1 MSAFSDIM
9 ERVRALLFR
18 SREEREL
25 QDELRFHLEM
35 AAEQNKRAGM
45 SDAEA
50 RRLGHVA
57 LGGVERTKEDVRDAR
72 GTRYFE
78 DIVGDVSFARRT
90 LMRSPGFA
98 IVAILTLAI
107 GIGGTTAVYSAVDAV
122 LVQPLPYQEPGR
134 LVRLY
139 FYYDHN
145 RDERGFVSPVLFM
158 DYRSKLAAF
167 DGAAA
172 VFTYS
177 EAGAD
182 VGIGDRVRRAHVL
195 HVSSDYFDVIRTR
208 PRLGAPFGRE
218 TENGA
223 PVAIVSDGFW
233 RTEMQADPAAVGKTV
248 MLSGVAHTVAGVMP
262 AGYADPLVPGVEVW
276 LPGDLRE
283 GLDIT
288 QANNHYLSVIGRLR
302 PGVSLEQAQSEL
314 DILGAQLNQRYPDA
328 NKTGARLYP
337 LKDDIVGGASRA
349 LEIMLGAVALVLVLV
364 CVNVANLLL
373 VRGSD
378 RAREFAVR
386 SALGAERSRLVR
398 QMLIESI
405 TLALVGDLAGLAVAR
420 VAMSAIVALGAG
432 SIPRLA
438 ELHLDPRLLAFSVVL
453 ATLSAVG
460 FGMAPALRAARTQ
473 PGDVLREESR
483 GSTGGLAHIRL
494 REWLVVSQVALA
506 FVLLSG
512 AGLLIESARRLGQ
525 VDLGV
530 KTASAFV
537 FDLSLPPA
545 RYDSTARSRTYE
557 EVAQKIEEI
566 PGVVAAGGIS
576 KLPATGNF
584 HAWGMTVLSGPL
596 NGSKEGNSQSQNR
609 VISGDYLKAAGIP
622 VLEGRAFDA
631 RDDNAAPSRVLVS
644 ANLAKKMFPG
654 ISAIG
659 QRLSSGGPQSLEI
672 IGVVG
677 DVATDAE
684 GAQGMYVYHAHS
696 QFAGDRVWSL
706 TQVVRTSGPPDAARS
721 AVRQVIAAIDPLLVM
736 HRPSLF
742 AEAIGR
748 GEAQRVFTLRI
759 LASFALVALALS
771 ALGIF
776 GVLSYGV
783 RLRSREF
790 GIRMALGAGAGE
802 IRRMVIR
809 QGLTVTAVGI
819 GAGLLGA
826 LALSKLMAS
835 LVFHVSTLDPVVL
848 TASAVFM
855 ALIATL
861 AAYLPA
867 RRATSVD
874 PRAALQ

>member
-1 MSAFSDIM
+1 MTDPD
-9 ERVRALLFR
+9 VRA
-18 SREEREL
+18 
-25 QDELRFHLEM
+25 
-35 AAEQNKRAGM
+35 
-45 SDAEA
+45 
-50 RRLGHVA
+50 
-57 LGGVERTKEDVRDAR
+57 AR
-72 GTRYFE
+72 GTRYLE
-78 DIVGDVSFARRT
+78 GVAGDVSFARRT
-90 LMRSPGFA
+90 LARSPGFA
-98 IVAILTLAI
+98 LVAILTLAI

-139 FYYDHN
+139 FYYDQN
-145 RDERGFVSPVLFM
+145 KDERGFVSPVLFL

-182 VGIGDRVRRAHVL
+182 VGIGDRVRRARVL
-195 HVSSDYFDVIRTR
+195 HVSADYFDVIRTR
-208 PRLGAPFGRE
+208 PKLGAPFGRE
-218 TENGA
+218 SENGA

-233 RTEMQADPAAVGKTV
+233 KTELQSDPAAVGRTV

-262 AGYADPLVPGVEVW
+262 PGYADPLVPGVEVW
-276 LPGDLRE
+276 LAGDLRE

-288 QANNHYLSVIGRLR
+288 QAGNHYLSVIARLR
-302 PGVSLEQAQSEL
+302 PGVSIGQAQSEL

-337 LKDDIVGGASRA
+337 LKDDIVGSASRA

-386 SALGAERSRLVR
+386 SALGAARARLIR
-398 QMLIESI
+398 QMLIESVM
-405 TLALVGDLAGLAVAR
+405 LALVGDLAGLIVAR

-438 ELHLDPRLLAFSVVL
+438 ELHLDPRLLVFSIVI
-453 ATLSAVG
+453 ATLCAVG

-506 FVLLSG
+506 FVLLAG
-512 AGLLIESARRLGQ
+512 AGLLVQSARRLGE

-530 KTASAFV
+530 KATGALV

-545 RYDSTARSRTYE
+545 RYDSTGRSRAYE
-557 EVAQKIEEI
+557 EISRKIEEI
-566 PGVVAAGGIS
+566 PGVVAAGGVS
-576 KLPATGNF
+576 KLPATGF
-584 HAWGMTVLSGPL
+584 YHAWGMTVLSGPL
-596 NGSKEGNSQSQNR
+596 VGSKEGRGQSQNR

-631 RDDNAAPSRVLVS
+631 RDDNSAPSRVLVS
-644 ANLAKKMFPG
+644 ANLAKRMFPG

-659 QRLSSGGPQSLEI
+659 QRINSGGPKGEI

-684 GAQGMYVYHAHS
+684 GADGMYVYHPHT
-696 QFAGDRVWSL
+696 QFAGERVWSL
-706 TQVVRTSGPPDAARS
+706 TQVVRTSGAPDAVRT

-736 HRPSLF
+736 HHPTLF
-742 AEAIGR
+742 SEAIGR
-748 GEAQRVFTLRI
+748 GEAQRKFTLQI
-759 LASFALVALALS
+759 LGSFALVALALS

-783 RLRSREF
+783 RLRSKEF

-802 IRRMVIR
+802 IRRMVLR
-809 QGLTVTAVGI
+809 QGLTVTAIGI

-826 LALSKLMAS
+826 LALSRLMRS
-835 LVFHVSTLDPVVL
+835 LVFRVSTLDPFVL
-848 TASAVFM
+848 AGSAVFM
-855 ALIATL
+855 IAIALL
-861 AAYLPA
+861 ASYLPA

>member
-1 MSAFSDIM
+1 VSAFSDII
-9 ERVRALLFR
+9 ERLRALLFR

-35 AAEQNKRAGM
+35 EIEQNRRTGM
-45 SDAEA
+45 NEVEA
-50 RRLGHVA
+50 RRRGHVA

-78 DIVGDVSFARRT
+78 DVLADVSFARRT
-90 LMRSPGFA
+90 LARSPGFA

-139 FYYDHN
+139 YYFKHN
-145 RDERGFVSPVLFM
+145 TDERGFVSPVFFM
-158 DYRSKLAAF
+158 DYRSKMSAF

-172 VFTYS
+172 LFTYA

-182 VGIGDRVRRAHVL
+182 VGTGDRVRRVRVL
-195 HVSSDYFDVIRTR
+195 RVSAGYFDVVRTR
-208 PRLGAPFGRE
+208 PRLGAPFGCE
-218 TENGA
+218 SENGA
-223 PVAIVSDGFW
+223 PLAIVSDGFW
-233 RTEMQADPAAVGKTV
+233 KTELQSDPAAVGRTV
-248 MLSGVAHTVAGVMP
+248 MLSGVAHTIAGVMP
-262 AGYADPLVPGVEVW
+262 AGYDDPLVPSVDVW

-288 QANNHYLSVIGRLR
+288 QADNHYLAVIARLR
-302 PGVSLEQAQSEL
+302 PGVTIAQAQGEL
-314 DILGAQLNQRYPDA
+314 DILGPQLAERYPA
-328 NKTGARLYP
+328 GKETRARLYP
-337 LKDDIVGGASRA
+337 LKDDIVGSASHA

-398 QMLIESI
+398 QMLIESL
-405 TLALVGDLAGLAVAR
+405 TLALAGDLAGLLVAR
-420 VAMSAIVALGAG
+420 VTMSAIVALGSG

-438 ELHLDPRLLAFSVVL
+438 ELNLDPRLLVFSLVISTVC
-453 ATLSAVG
+453 AVG

-473 PGDVLREESR
+473 PGDVLRDESR

-506 FVLLSG
+506 FMLLAG
-512 AGLLIESARRLGQ
+512 AGLLIESARRIGQ
-525 VDLGV
+525 IDLGV
-530 KTASAFV
+530 KPAGAFV
-537 FDLSLPPA
+537 FDLSLPYA
-545 RYDSTARSRTYE
+545 RYDSTGRSRTYE
-557 EVAQKIEEI
+557 EIANKVEQI
-566 PGVVAAGGIS
+566 PGVVAAGGVS
-576 KLPATGNF
+576 KLPATGNY
-584 HAWGMTVLSGPL
+584 HSWGVTVLSGPL
-596 NGSKEGNSQSQNR
+596 NGAKEGHGQSQNR

-622 VLEGRAFDA
+622 VLEGRAFEP

-644 ANLAKKMFPG
+644 ANLAMKLFPG

-659 QRLSSGGPQSLEI
+659 QRLNTGDRSSEI

-677 DVATDAE
+677 DVAVDAE
-684 GAQGMYVYHAHS
+684 GGDGLYVYHPHL
-696 QFAGDRVWSL
+696 QFAGERVWSL
-706 TQVVRTSGPPDAARS
+706 TQVVRTSGPPDAIRPS
-721 AVRQVIAAIDPLLVM
+721 VRQVVAAIDPLLVM

-748 GEAQRVFTLRI
+748 GEAQRAFTLRI

-776 GVLSYGV
+776 GVLSCGV
-783 RLRSREF
+783 RLRSKEF

-802 IRRMVIR
+802 IRRMVLR
-809 QGLTVTAVGI
+809 QGLTVTAIGI

-826 LALSKLMAS
+826 FAMSRMMSS
-835 LVFHVSTLDPVVL
+835 LVFRVSTLDPVVL
-848 TASAVFM
+848 AGSAAFM
-855 ALIATL
+855 LLIASL

-867 RRATSVD
+867 RRATAVD

>member
-1 MSAFSDIM
+1 MSVFTDFF
-9 ERVRALLFR
+9 ERARALLFR
-18 SREEREL
+18 SRDEREM
-25 QDELRFHLEM
+25 QDELRFHLDME
-35 AAEQNKRAGM
+35 AEQNKRAGL
-45 SDAEA
+45 SDDEA
-50 RRLGHVA
+50 RRRGHIA

-72 GTRYFE
+72 GTRYLE

-90 LMRSPGFA
+90 LARSPGFA

-134 LVRLY
+134 LARLY
-139 FYYDHN
+139 FYSDHN

-172 VFTYS
+172 VFTYG

-182 VGIGDRVRRAHVL
+182 VGTGDRVRRVRVL
-195 HVSSDYFDVIRTR
+195 HVSSEYFDVIRTR

-218 TENGA
+218 SENGA
-223 PVAIVSDGFW
+223 PLAIVSDGFW
-233 RTEMQADPAAVGKTV
+233 KSQFQGDPAVVGSTV

-262 AGYADPLVPGVEVW
+262 AGYVDPLVSGVDVW

-288 QANNHYLSVIGRLR
+288 QADNHYLSVIARLR
-302 PGVSLEQAQSEL
+302 PGVSLAQAQSEL
-314 DILGAQLNQRYPDA
+314 DILGAQLNQRYLNA

-337 LKDDIVGGASRA
+337 LKDDIVGSASRA

-398 QMLIESI
+398 QMLIESL
-405 TLALVGDLAGLAVAR
+405 TLALLGDLAGLIVAR
-420 VAMSAIVALGAG
+420 VAMSAIVALGSG

-438 ELHLDPRLLAFSVVL
+438 ELTLDPRLLVFSVL
-453 ATLSAVG
+453 IATLSAVG

-506 FVLLSG
+506 FVLLAG
-512 AGLLIESARRLGQ
+512 AGLLIESARRLGE

-530 KTASAFV
+530 KPAGAFV

-545 RYDSTARSRTYE
+545 RYDSTGRARAYE
-557 EVAQKIEEI
+557 EIARKIEEI

-576 KLPATGNF
+576 KLPATGNY
-584 HAWGMTVLSGPL
+584 HQWGATVLSGPL
-596 NGSKEGNSQSQNR
+596 NGAKDGHGPTQNR
-609 VISGDYLKAAGIP
+609 VVSGDYFKSAGIP
-622 VLEGRAFDA
+622 VLEGRAFES

-644 ANLAKKMFPG
+644 ASLAKRLFPG

-659 QRLSSGGPQSLEI
+659 QRLRAGNRANEI

-677 DVATDAE
+677 DVAMDAE
-684 GAQGMYVYHAHS
+684 GGDAMYVYYPHL
-696 QFAGDRVWSL
+696 QFAGERVWSL
-706 TQVVRTSGPPDAARS
+706 TQIVRTSGPPDAANP
-721 AVRQVIAAIDPLLVM
+721 AVRQVVAAIDPLLVM

-748 GEAQRVFTLRI
+748 SEAQRVFTLRI

-783 RLRSREF
+783 RLRTKEF
-790 GIRMALGAGAGE
+790 GIRMALGAEAGG
-802 IRRMVIR
+802 IRRMVLR
-809 QGLTVTAVGI
+809 QGLTVATIGI

-826 LALSKLMAS
+826 LALSRLMSS

-848 TASAVFM
+848 SGAAAFM
-855 ALIATL
+855 VLIASL

-867 RRATSVD
+867 RRATAVD